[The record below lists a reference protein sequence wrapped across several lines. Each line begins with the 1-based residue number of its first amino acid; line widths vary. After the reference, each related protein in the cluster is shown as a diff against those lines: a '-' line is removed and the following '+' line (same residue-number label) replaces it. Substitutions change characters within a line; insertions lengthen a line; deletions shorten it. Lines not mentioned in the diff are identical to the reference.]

1 MKKSNNLLLK
11 TLLLLF
17 VLFLIFYISKG
28 AGFYEYKAYTKSR
41 LTSEAMEKFESD
53 LAAGKDVTIEEYI
66 QIGQTNYSNAV
77 SKTGYKI
84 GKNRKIYEYRH
95 TKSTKSSRKT
105 ILVLFIYQKA

>member
-77 SKTGYKI
+77 SKTGYKRGTLI
-84 GKNRKIYEYRH
+84 EKFMNTGIQK
-95 TKSTKSSRKT
+95 
-105 ILVLFIYQKA
+105 VLKVLEKLF

>member
-1 MKKSNNLLLK
+1 MKKSNNLLLR

-84 GKNRKIYEYRH
+84 GTLIEKFMNTGIQK
-95 TKSTKSSRKT
+95 
-105 ILVLFIYQKA
+105 VLKVLEKLF

>member
-17 VLFLIFYISKG
+17 VLFLIFYICKW
-28 AGFYEYKAYTKSR
+28 AGSYVYYAYRKPRFSTQ
-41 LTSEAMEKFESD
+41 AMEKFESD

-84 GKNRKIYEYRH
+84 GTLIEKFMNTGIQK
-95 TKSTKSSRKT
+95 
-105 ILVLFIYQKA
+105 VLKVLEKLF

>member
-41 LTSEAMEKFESD
+41 LTSEAMEKFEKDIEEGKDITIEDYITAKKTYNNKISD
-53 LAAGKDVTIEEYI
+53 LGI
-66 QIGQTNYSNAV
+66 
-77 SKTGYKI
+77 KTGEITEKI
-84 GKNRKIYEYRH
+84 IVDGLGTVFKVISK
-95 TKSTKSSRKT
+95 
-105 ILVLFIYQKA
+105 LVTD